1 MKQTL
6 TTYEVA
12 NLLWRDKE
20 NNGYTYEACHA
31 LAEHLAEMEDAMG
44 EEMEVDVVAIRCDW
58 NEYAS
63 LAEAYATHTGVDQPD
78 FGDNDEDE
86 KYKHTGYVARYFE
99 ERTSVVIFDVNKY
112 EPEKK
117 TQRVLIRQF

>member
-1 MKQTL
+1 MKKTL
-6 TTYEVA
+6 TNYEVA

-31 LAEHLAEMEDAMG
+31 LAEHLAEMEEAMG
-44 EEMEVDVVAIRCDW
+44 EEMEIDVVAIRCDW

-63 LAEAYATHTGVDQPD
+63 LAEAYATHTGEDEPD
-78 FGDNDEDE
+78 FTLADHDER
-86 KYKHTGYVARYFE
+86 KHNAYVARYFE

>member
-31 LAEHLAEMEDAMG
+31 LADHLAEMEEAMG
-44 EEMEVDVVAIRCDW
+44 EEMEVCVVAIRCDW
-58 NEYAS
+58 NEYDT
-63 LAEAYATHTGVDQPD
+63 LAQAYAEHTGEKEID
-78 FGDNDEDE
+78 FGDDEHEE
-86 KYKHTGYVARYFE
+86 KKHTAYVSRYFE

-112 EPEKK
+112 DPAKK